1 MEEKKEISLEEIMD
15 RLDDTVT
22 QMEND
27 KMTLEESYQ
36 AFSEGMKLVK
46 MGNDAIDRVEKKIK
60 VLMMEGE
67 EDVEGYM
74 AGKNTKYRRGI
85 YPVPSKGRRL

>member
-36 AFSEGMKLVK
+36 TFSEGMKLVK

-67 EDVEGYM
+67 EDVEG
-74 AGKNTKYRRGI
+74 
-85 YPVPSKGRRL
+85 

>member
-36 AFSEGMKLVK
+36 AFSEGMKL
-46 MGNDAIDRVEKKIK
+46 GNDAIDRVEKKIK

-67 EDVEGYM
+67 EDVEG
-74 AGKNTKYRRGI
+74 
-85 YPVPSKGRRL
+85 

>member
-60 VLMMEGE
+60 LHVLV
-67 EDVEGYM
+67 DAV
-74 AGKNTKYRRGI
+74 
-85 YPVPSKGRRL
+85 RLSTLKKLMIIVRTTG

>member
-27 KMTLEESYQ
+27 KMTLEEYYQ
-36 AFSEGMKLVK
+36 AFSETCE
-46 MGNDAIDRVEKKIK
+46 N
-60 VLMMEGE
+60 
-67 EDVEGYM
+67 
-74 AGKNTKYRRGI
+74 GK
-85 YPVPSKGRRL
+85 

>member
-27 KMTLEESYQ
+27 KMTLEESCQ

-67 EDVEGYM
+67 EDVEG
-74 AGKNTKYRRGI
+74 
-85 YPVPSKGRRL
+85 

>member
-36 AFSEGMKLVK
+36 EFSEGMKLVK

-67 EDVEGYM
+67 EDVEG
-74 AGKNTKYRRGI
+74 
-85 YPVPSKGRRL
+85 

>member
-1 MEEKKEISLEEIMD
+1 MKYRKSSRRKKHNG
-15 RLDDTVT
+15 RKKRNFFRK
-22 QMEND
+22 ND

-67 EDVEGYM
+67 EDVEG
-74 AGKNTKYRRGI
+74 
-85 YPVPSKGRRL
+85 

>member
-1 MEEKKEISLEEIMD
+1 MD

-46 MGNDAIDRVEKKIK
+46 MGNDAIDRVEKNK
-60 VLMMEGE
+60 GP
-67 EDVEGYM
+67 DD
-74 AGKNTKYRRGI
+74 
-85 YPVPSKGRRL
+85 GRRRRCRRINGRKKYKI

>member
-1 MEEKKEISLEEIMD
+1 MEEKIEISLEEIMD

-36 AFSEGMKLVK
+36 AISEGMKLVK

-67 EDVEGYM
+67 EDVEG
-74 AGKNTKYRRGI
+74 
-85 YPVPSKGRRL
+85 

>member
-27 KMTLEESYQ
+27 KMT
-36 AFSEGMKLVK
+36 
-46 MGNDAIDRVEKKIK
+46 
-60 VLMMEGE
+60 
-67 EDVEGYM
+67 
-74 AGKNTKYRRGI
+74 
-85 YPVPSKGRRL
+85 

>member
-74 AGKNTKYRRGI
+74 EGKNTKYRRGI
-85 YPVPSKGRRL
+85 YPVPSKRRRL

>member
-27 KMTLEESYQ
+27 KMTLEEYSQ
-36 AFSEGMKLVK
+36 AF
-46 MGNDAIDRVEKKIK
+46 
-60 VLMMEGE
+60 
-67 EDVEGYM
+67 
-74 AGKNTKYRRGI
+74 
-85 YPVPSKGRRL
+85 

>member
-1 MEEKKEISLEEIMD
+1 MEEKKEISLEEIMDRLDED

-67 EDVEGYM
+67 EDVEG
-74 AGKNTKYRRGI
+74 
-85 YPVPSKGRRL
+85 

>member
-36 AFSEGMKLVK
+36 AFSGRNETCE
-46 MGNDAIDRVEKKIK
+46 N
-60 VLMMEGE
+60 
-67 EDVEGYM
+67 
-74 AGKNTKYRRGI
+74 GK
-85 YPVPSKGRRL
+85 

>member
-36 AFSEGMKLVK
+36 SFSEGMKLVK

-67 EDVEGYM
+67 EDVEG
-74 AGKNTKYRRGI
+74 
-85 YPVPSKGRRL
+85 

>member
-1 MEEKKEISLEEIMD
+1 MDAKKEISLEEIMD

-67 EDVEGYM
+67 EDVEG
-74 AGKNTKYRRGI
+74 
-85 YPVPSKGRRL
+85 

>member
-1 MEEKKEISLEEIMD
+1 MEEKKEISIEEIMD

-67 EDVEGYM
+67 EDVEG
-74 AGKNTKYRRGI
+74 
-85 YPVPSKGRRL
+85 

>member
-36 AFSEGMKLVK
+36 AFSELT
-46 MGNDAIDRVEKKIK
+46 AWRKK
-60 VLMMEGE
+60 
-67 EDVEGYM
+67 
-74 AGKNTKYRRGI
+74 
-85 YPVPSKGRRL
+85 

>member
-36 AFSEGMKLVK
+36 AFSEGMKLVLL
-46 MGNDAIDRVEKKIK
+46 GYVGIDRVEKKIK

-67 EDVEGYM
+67 EDVEG
-74 AGKNTKYRRGI
+74 
-85 YPVPSKGRRL
+85 

>member
-27 KMTLEESYQ
+27 KRILSGIFGRNETCE
-36 AFSEGMKLVK
+36 
-46 MGNDAIDRVEKKIK
+46 N
-60 VLMMEGE
+60 
-67 EDVEGYM
+67 
-74 AGKNTKYRRGI
+74 GK
-85 YPVPSKGRRL
+85 

>member
-46 MGNDAIDRVEKKIK
+46 MGNELLTAWRKK
-60 VLMMEGE
+60 
-67 EDVEGYM
+67 
-74 AGKNTKYRRGI
+74 
-85 YPVPSKGRRL
+85 

>member
-46 MGNDAIDRVEKKIK
+46 MGNDAIDRVEKKNK
-60 VLMMEGE
+60 SP
-67 EDVEGYM
+67 DD
-74 AGKNTKYRRGI
+74 
-85 YPVPSKGRRL
+85 GRRRRCRRINGKKKYKI

>member
-1 MEEKKEISLEEIMD
+1 MDKEKEVSLEEIME

-22 QMEND
+22 QMETE
-27 KMTLEESYQ
+27 KMSLEESYQ

-46 MGNDAIDRVEKKIK
+46 MGNDAIDRVEKKIQ

-67 EDVEGYM
+67 EDE
-74 AGKNTKYRRGI
+74 
-85 YPVPSKGRRL
+85 

>member
-36 AFSEGMKLVK
+36 ALSEGMKRVT

-67 EDVEGYM
+67 EDVEG
-74 AGKNTKYRRGI
+74 
-85 YPVPSKGRRL
+85 

>member
-36 AFSEGMKLVK
+36 AFSEGMKLEK
-46 MGNDAIDRVEKKIK
+46 MGNDAIDRVEKIIK
-60 VLMMEGE
+60 GLLIEGE
-67 EDVEGYM
+67 EDVEG
-74 AGKNTKYRRGI
+74 
-85 YPVPSKGRRL
+85 

>member
-36 AFSEGMKLVK
+36 AFGRN
-46 MGNDAIDRVEKKIK
+46 GN
-60 VLMMEGE
+60 L
-67 EDVEGYM
+67 
-74 AGKNTKYRRGI
+74 
-85 YPVPSKGRRL
+85 

>member
-27 KMTLEESYQ
+27 GKE
-36 AFSEGMKLVK
+36 
-46 MGNDAIDRVEKKIK
+46 NKKQPA
-60 VLMMEGE
+60 LLL
-67 EDVEGYM
+67 
-74 AGKNTKYRRGI
+74 T
-85 YPVPSKGRRL
+85 

>member
-27 KMTLEESYQ
+27 KMTL
-36 AFSEGMKLVK
+36 
-46 MGNDAIDRVEKKIK
+46 
-60 VLMMEGE
+60 
-67 EDVEGYM
+67 
-74 AGKNTKYRRGI
+74 
-85 YPVPSKGRRL
+85 

>member
-27 KMTLEESYQ
+27 KMW
-36 AFSEGMKLVK
+36 
-46 MGNDAIDRVEKKIK
+46 RKK
-60 VLMMEGE
+60 
-67 EDVEGYM
+67 
-74 AGKNTKYRRGI
+74 
-85 YPVPSKGRRL
+85 

>member
-27 KMTLEESYQ
+27 KMTLE
-36 AFSEGMKLVK
+36 
-46 MGNDAIDRVEKKIK
+46 
-60 VLMMEGE
+60 
-67 EDVEGYM
+67 
-74 AGKNTKYRRGI
+74 
-85 YPVPSKGRRL
+85 

>member
-27 KMTLEESYQ
+27 KMTLEES
-36 AFSEGMKLVK
+36 
-46 MGNDAIDRVEKKIK
+46 
-60 VLMMEGE
+60 
-67 EDVEGYM
+67 
-74 AGKNTKYRRGI
+74 
-85 YPVPSKGRRL
+85 